1 MVILLIF
8 IGVMARFGLVWTM
21 VCIIA
26 ASIFGVSFAISE
38 MFLSRAHM
46 QVSVQFAECMDWG
59 LMVIMDD
66 YLQLAKL
73 WNSGVKI

>member
-1 MVILLIF
+1 
-8 IGVMARFGLVWTM
+8 
-21 VCIIA
+21 
-26 ASIFGVSFAISE
+26 